1 MPRKDSSS
9 TTRTR
14 GKDKQI
20 NRYAKYGKFTSKAIR
35 CKELAIENQIAKQKT
50 EKANS

>member
-1 MPRKDSSS
+1 M
-9 TTRTR
+9 
-14 GKDKQI
+14 KDKQI

-35 CKELAIENQIAKQKT
+35 AKNRLIENQIAKQKT